1 MDISI
6 QMARER
12 VLEQEYSE
20 MAIKTMENGILINK
34 MGASKLYMQMVVLI
48 GVNSKMEK
56 AMVMELGRAQ
66 TVTSTLVSTR
76 IITCTGMEFTHG
88 EQEIYITDTGSK
100 ETETAKD
107 IIDGQT
113 VENITVNSKTT

>member
-1 MDISI
+1 MGK
-6 QMARER
+6 ER
-12 VLEQEYSE
+12 VLEKEYSKT
-20 MAIKTMENGILINK
+20 AIKTMENGILINK

-56 AMVMELGRAQ
+56 AMVMEHGRAQ

-88 EQEIYITDTGSK
+88 EQEIYITDTGNK